1 MDKNWELLQEKA
13 AKFNLDLNEEQLNQ
27 FKEYWRFL
35 DEYNK
40 HTNLVSNT
48 DQDIVIRKHFI
59 DSISIGLIKDQI
71 GWDENKTVIDIGIG
85 GGFPGVPIIIVN
97 PNWSL
102 TAVDS
107 VGKKTKFI
115 ELLAEK
121 LGLIDRIKV
130 INARAEDL
138 VREKDKREKFD
149 IVVARAVSQLNTL
162 SEYCL
167 PFVRQ
172 DGFFVAYKAKDI
184 ETELNQAQKA
194 FTVLGGEATNVTPYD
209 LPDEASVERNL
220 ILIKKIKPT
229 PPNYPRKAGI
239 PKKNPLI

>member
-13 AKFNLDLNEEQLNQ
+13 ENFNLNLNDDQINQ
-27 FKEYWRFL
+27 FKEYWRLL

-48 DQDIVIRKHFI
+48 DQDIAIRKHFI

-71 GWDENKTVIDIGIG
+71 GWDETKTVIDIGIG

-107 VGKKTKFI
+107 IGKKTKFI
-115 ELLAEK
+115 ELLAER

-138 VREKDKREKFD
+138 VREKDKRENFD
-149 IVVARAVSQLNTL
+149 IVVARAVSQLNIL

-167 PFVRQ
+167 PFVKQ
-172 DGFFVAYKAKDI
+172 EGFFIAYKARGI
-184 ETELNQAQKA
+184 EIELNQAQKA
-194 FTVLGGEATNVTPYD
+194 FAALGGEVTNITRYD
-209 LPDEASVERNL
+209 LPDEESVERNL
-220 ILIKKIKPT
+220 IIIRKIKPT

-239 PKKNPLI
+239 PKKNPLV